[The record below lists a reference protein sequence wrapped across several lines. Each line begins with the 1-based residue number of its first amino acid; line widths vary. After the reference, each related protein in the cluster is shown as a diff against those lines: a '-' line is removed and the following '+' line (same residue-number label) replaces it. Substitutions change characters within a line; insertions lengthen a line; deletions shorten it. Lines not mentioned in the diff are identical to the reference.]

1 MPPPTR
7 ATVVALPRTAW
18 SVLMS
23 ARISPRWHRVAAIGF
38 ALATMAAIAAPAP
51 LHAQSTGTIRGT
63 VTDSSNSR
71 GIAGV
76 QITIPGTSRGTV
88 TNDAGAYSLTAV
100 PSGSVTVRVQRIGYT
115 AASRTVTVNAGSNT
129 TVDVALAPVAT
140 VLTTVVA
147 TGYGSSQRAT
157 VSAAIASVDSTT
169 FARLPVTSIDNAL
182 QGRIAGVQVMQNSG
196 EPGTGVSVRV
206 RGPASLNAG
215 NQPLYVVDGV
225 PMLQGSFEQITSTSG
240 QRMTPISALNPDD
253 IASIDVLKD
262 AAAAAIYGSRGSNG
276 VVLITT
282 KRGAG
287 GNKFRFNITSSMGT
301 QSVEKKLDLLNATQY
316 VTLMNEGRAN
326 QAQTPLFPAGTDSIN
341 TDWQDAVFRSAP
353 MSDVQLSVSG
363 GTDRLRMFL
372 SGANVAQQGVVIG
385 SKYQRQTVRL
395 NLDAQAAPKMSL
407 LGSIGLTRESND
419 RVPGDLNVDGIITNA
434 ISLQPFSP
442 IRGTSFGYGGISQNL
457 LYSNPVAYA
466 AYSTLN
472 SGTMRALGNLEAR
485 LQATDRFTL
494 TGRVGADVYA
504 VDELRWRSPK
514 VDRAASSSVGGEG
527 VSGRTAARRYV
538 SEAFGNYDAI
548 RSEFQ
553 QLSLTAGG
561 SVERNTSDFNYVSGT
576 GFPTGF
582 ERYVRNAAAVSTFD
596 GGATEN
602 TLVSY
607 FARANWSAYDRYL
620 LSASFRTDGSSRF
633 GSANRYGQF
642 MAVSGAWTI
651 SDEPAMAGLGKYASL
666 KLRGS
671 YGTTGNQ
678 GISDF
683 ASRTLAT
690 AQSYTGTTGLANS
703 QLGNPNLKWE
713 LTKETDIGADIGIFS
728 GRVNFN
734 VDWYDRATSNLL
746 VQRPVPATSGY
757 TSVWD
762 NVGAINNRGF
772 DFNVQTVNIRSDK
785 MGGFEWTT
793 DLNMTFN
800 KNKVTE
806 LYDGLPITATVS
818 GRVTSVA
825 AVGQPLGTFYLYQF
839 LRVDP
844 ANGNAMYRKAD
855 GTETAAPVAA
865 DLTFVGNPQPKYFGG
880 LTNSIKL
887 GNFDARAFLQFSQ
900 GGKVL
905 NLARI
910 FMDDG
915 GNSRDNK
922 YASVLARW
930 QKPGDITNQPRM
942 GSTGGARFLSSRF
955 VEDGSFARL
964 QEVTV
969 GYRLP
974 AKLASSIR
982 ADNARLYFSGRNLVT
997 WSDYMGFNPDVNS
1010 NGANANTV
1018 MGVDYYA
1025 YPLARTLTFGI
1036 SAGW

>member
-1 MPPPTR
+1 MAVFGR
-7 ATVVALPRTAW
+7 WRSATLIAAVAL
-18 SVLMS
+18 
-23 ARISPRWHRVAAIGF
+23 
-38 ALATMAAIAAPAP
+38 ALATLVMAAPQPVAAQQP
-51 LHAQSTGTIRGT
+51 GIIRGT
-63 VTDSSNSR
+63 VTDSATGR
-71 GIAGV
+71 GVPGVQVTVPGTARGAITSEAGV
-76 QITIPGTSRGTV
+76 YQLSGV
-88 TNDAGAYSLTAV
+88 GA
-100 PSGSVTVRVQRIGYT
+100 GSVTVRAQRLGY
-115 AASRTVTVNAGSNT
+115 AAMTRTVTVSSGAT
-129 TVDVALAPVAT
+129 AMVDFVLRPVVTMLSA
-140 VLTTVVA
+140 VVA

-157 VSAAIASVDSTT
+157 VSSAISSVDSSA
-169 FARLPVTSIDNAL
+169 FARIPVVSIDNAL

-215 NQPLYVVDGV
+215 NQPLYVIDGV
-225 PMLQGSFEQITSTSG
+225 PMLQGTFEQITSTSG
-240 QRMTPISALNPDD
+240 QRMTPISGINPDD
-253 IASIDVLKD
+253 IATIDVLKD

-287 GNKFRFNITSSMGT
+287 GNRFRFNINSSAGS
-301 QSVEKKLDLLNATQY
+301 QNVEKKIDLLNATDY

-326 QAQTPLFPAGTDSIN
+326 QGQTPLFAAGTDSIN
-341 TDWQDAVFRSAP
+341 TDWQDAVFRQAS

-372 SGANVAQQGVVIG
+372 SGANFAQNGIVIG
-385 SKYQRQTVRL
+385 SRYQRQALRL
-395 NLDAQAAPKMSL
+395 NLDAQATKKL
-407 LGSIGLTRESND
+407 FVTGSIGLTRESND
-419 RVPGDLNVDGIITNA
+419 RVPGDLNVDGIVTNA
-434 ISLQPFSP
+434 VALQPFSP
-442 IRGTSFGYGGISQNL
+442 VRGTSFGYGGNGQNL

-466 AYSTLN
+466 DFSSLN
-472 SGTMRALGNLEAR
+472 SRTLRALGSLEAR
-485 LQATDRFTL
+485 YAATDRITV
-494 TGRVGADVYA
+494 TGRLGTDVYG

-527 VSGRTAARRYV
+527 ASGRTAATRYV
-538 SEAFGNYDAI
+538 SEIFANVDAW
-548 RSEFQ
+548 RSDRQ
-553 QLSLTAGG
+553 QLSLTAG
-561 SVERNTSDFNYVSGT
+561 SSAELNSSDFNYVAGT

-582 ERYVRNAAAVSTFD
+582 ERFVRNAAAVSSFD

-607 FARANWSAYDRYL
+607 FARANWSMRDRYL

-642 MAVSGAWTI
+642 SAVSGAWTI
-651 SDEPAMAGLGKYASL
+651 SEEGFASGLARFASL

-683 ASRTLAT
+683 ASRTLAS
-690 AQSYTGTTGLANS
+690 AQPYTGVTGLANS

-713 LTKETDIGADIGIFS
+713 LTRETDFGADLGLFDSRLTLI
-728 GRVNFN
+728 

-762 NVGAINNRGF
+762 NVGAINNRGI
-772 DFNVQTVNIRSDK
+772 DFNLQTVNFK
-785 MGGFEWTT
+785 AGKKGGFEWTT

-800 KNKVTE
+800 RNEVTE

-825 AVGQPLGTFYLYQF
+825 AVGQPLGTFFVFQYLG
-839 LRVDP
+839 VDP
-844 ANGNAMYRKAD
+844 ATGNALYRKAD
-855 GTETAAPVAA
+855 GTSTTAPVAA
-865 DLTFVGNPQPKYFGG
+865 DLTFGGNPQPKYFGG
-880 LTNSIKL
+880 LTNTITWR
-887 GNFDARAFLQFSQ
+887 NFDLRGFLQFSQ

-922 YASVLARW
+922 LATTLRRW
-930 QKPGDITNQPRM
+930 QRPGDITDQPRM
-942 GSTGGARFLSSRF
+942 GSTGGARFLSTRM

-964 QEVTV
+964 QEVTLGV
-969 GYRLP
+969 RLP
-974 AKLASSIR
+974 AKLARSMR
-982 ADNARLYFSGRNLVT
+982 ADNARFYLSGRNLVT
-997 WSDYMGFNPDVNS
+997 WSNYLGYNPDVNS

-1025 YPLARTLTFGI
+1025 YPLARTFTFGV